1 MTHAQEAGG
10 AYPAN
15 EQIESFTHQEV
26 PPRPGPLSS
35 VQYHNNSLW
44 RKHGRFPRLRVSDY
58 ARRSALNARTQGA
71 QGSPGPSPTTPRV
84 SDGFSSQSASVG
96 HFSCSN
102 CCAQRVVTCIPFPL
116 GLMHRHTNQCAH
128 TLQSHPRSEARNL
141 GPISSIQTP
150 VHVRS

>member
-58 ARRSALNARTQGA
+58 ARRSALNARTQA
-71 QGSPGPSPTTPRV
+71 LPGSPGKPR
-84 SDGFSSQSASVG
+84 SKPDHPASERRV
-96 HFSCSN
+96 FFPVCQCWSLQLLKLLCATSCNLHS
-102 CCAQRVVTCIPFPL
+102 IPFGAYAQTHQPVRP
-116 GLMHRHTNQCAH
+116 H
-128 TLQSHPRSEARNL
+128 
-141 GPISSIQTP
+141 TP
-150 VHVRS
+150 VASQIRSA